1 MKAEL
6 KSLRDG
12 IHRYF
17 GSARHTTRVYQRHGK
32 VTVDVTYEDFLP
44 ESRVRDDIRTLARS
58 GYRLVV
64 KRECSDSLLA
74 DILMFIYGYGKGR
87 YMGSPTFDFASVPL
101 YDLMAEFEREDEEK
115 DSSIREKR

>member
-17 GSARHTTRVYQRHGK
+17 GNARHTARVYQRHGK

-44 ESRVRDDIRTLARS
+44 ESRVLDGIRNLSRP
-58 GYRLVV
+58 GYLLVV

-87 YMGSPTFDFASVPL
+87 YKGSPTFDFASVPL
-101 YDLMAEFEREDEEK
+101 YDLMAEFERENEEK
-115 DSSIREKR
+115 DSPSRKKR